1 MEYDKERI
9 EEVVLALLGVFE
21 FDNGRAWKGHDFAV
35 MDALHAK
42 GYITEPRV
50 RAKSVQLTDEGM
62 LRAKQLAE
70 QYFGKG

>member
-1 MEYDKERI
+1 MTSLME
-9 EEVVLALLGVFE
+9 
-21 FDNGRAWKGHDFAV
+21 
-35 MDALHAK
+35 ALHAK

-50 RAKSVQLTDEGM
+50 RAKSVHLTDEGM